1 MRLITVP
8 GVFRPRSDAWLLAA
22 ALSRESSRGASVLD
36 VFTGSGVLAVAA
48 GRSGAARVT
57 AVDVSRRAVACAR
70 LNGRLNGVRVRALR
84 GDLFAPVG
92 DERFDVIVANPPYL
106 PSVGGASRPR
116 GSARAWEG
124 GADGRSLL
132 DRLCDEAADHL
143 LPGGVLILVQSSVSG
158 LDPTL
163 VRLADAG
170 LRADVIDRRR
180 GPLGALLSARARE
193 LEQRGILRPGVREEE
208 LLVVRAKR
216 DGLGERA
223 G

>member
-1 MRLITVP
+1 
-8 GVFRPRSDAWLLAA
+8 
-22 ALSRESSRGASVLD
+22 
-36 VFTGSGVLAVAA
+36 VLAVAA

-70 LNGRLNGVRVRALR
+70 LNGRLNGVRVRGLR

-106 PSVGGASRPR
+106 PSVAGAPRPR

-124 GADGRSLL
+124 GSDGRSLL

-143 LPGGVLILVQSSVSG
+143 LPGGTLILVQSSVSG
-158 LDPTL
+158 LEPTL
-163 VRLADAG
+163 RRLADAG

-180 GPLGALLSARARE
+180 GPLGALLTARALE
-193 LEQRGILRPGVREEE
+193 LEQRGILRPGEREED
-208 LLVVRAKR
+208 LLVVRA
-216 DGLGERA
+216 ERE